1 MKINLKFFVMLFLM
15 IFLMSENVANAEPTK
30 IAVVDIQKVV
40 SNSKQVK
47 ILKDEQYKKA
57 TELEKWLDVARK
69 DIEKQSTDEN
79 KQKLIKK
86 YDAELARKKDLN
98 TKDYTKKLN
107 DIDASVSKVIV
118 DYAKSKS
125 YDLVLVK
132 SNVLFGG
139 IDVTQEIIKLVK
151 W

>member
-151 W
+151 

>member
-1 MKINLKFFVMLFLM
+1 MKINLKFIVMLFLM

-69 DIEKQSTDEN
+69 DIKKQSTDEN

-86 YDAELARKKDLN
+86 YDTELARKKDLN

-107 DIDASVSKVIV
+107 DIDASVSKIIV

-139 IDVTQEIIKLVK
+139 IDITQEIIKLVK
-151 W
+151 

>member
-1 MKINLKFFVMLFLM
+1 MKINFKFFTMIFLM
-15 IFLMSENVANAEPTK
+15 IFLMSENIANAEPSK

-69 DIEKQSTDEN
+69 DIEKQSTEEN

-86 YDAELARKKDLN
+86 YDTELARKKDVN
-98 TKDYTKKLN
+98 SKEYAKKLS
-107 DIDASVSKVIV
+107 DIDSSVSKIII

-139 IDVTQEIIKLVK
+139 IDITQEIIKQVK
-151 W
+151 

>member
-1 MKINLKFFVMLFLM
+1 MKINLKFIVMLFLM

-86 YDAELARKKDLN
+86 YDTELARKKDLN

-107 DIDASVSKVIV
+107 DIDASVSKIIV

-139 IDVTQEIIKLVK
+139 IDITQEIIKLVK
-151 W
+151 

>member
-1 MKINLKFFVMLFLM
+1 MKINLKFIVMLVLM
-15 IFLMSENVANAEPTK
+15 IFLMSENLANAEPTK
-30 IAVVDIQKVV
+30 IVVVDIQKVV

-47 ILKDEQYKKA
+47 VLKDEQYKKA
-57 TELEKWLDVARK
+57 AELEKWLDVARK

-86 YDAELARKKDLN
+86 YDTELARKKDLN

-107 DIDASVSKVIV
+107 DIDANVSKIIV

-139 IDVTQEIIKLVK
+139 IDITQEIIKLVK
-151 W
+151 